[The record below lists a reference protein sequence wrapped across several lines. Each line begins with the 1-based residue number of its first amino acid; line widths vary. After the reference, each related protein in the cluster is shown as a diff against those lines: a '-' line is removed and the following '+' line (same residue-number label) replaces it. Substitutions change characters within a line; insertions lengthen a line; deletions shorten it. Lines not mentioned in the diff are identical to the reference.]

1 MKVLFGVGLVFL
13 FVCFLFVLL
22 LLLFVVDF
30 FSFLGKRL
38 HFVCRVPDT
47 THLLILPVLNTVS
60 NKSLKVEVKVKL
72 KGTKEID

>member
-1 MKVLFGVGLVFL
+1 MKVLFGVGLFFL
-13 FVCFLFVLL
+13 LVCFLFVL

-38 HFVCRVPDT
+38 HFVCRVPDM

-60 NKSLKVEVKVKL
+60 NKSLKVEVKVKS
-72 KGTKEID
+72 KGTEEID

>member
-22 LLLFVVDF
+22 LLFVVDF
-30 FSFLGKRL
+30 FSFLRKRL
-38 HFVCRVPDT
+38 HFVCRVPDM

>member
-13 FVCFLFVLL
+13 IVCFLFVL

-38 HFVCRVPDT
+38 HFVCRVPDM
-47 THLLILPVLNTVS
+47 THLLILLVLNTVS
-60 NKSLKVEVKVKL
+60 NKSLKVEVKVKS
-72 KGTKEID
+72 KGTEEID

>member
-22 LLLFVVDF
+22 LFVVDF

-38 HFVCRVPDT
+38 HFVSRVPDM

-60 NKSLKVEVKVKL
+60 NKSLKVEVKVKS

>member
-13 FVCFLFVLL
+13 FVCFLFVL

-38 HFVCRVPDT
+38 HFVCRVPDM

>member
-22 LLLFVVDF
+22 LLFVVDF
-30 FSFLGKRL
+30 FSLIRKRL
-38 HFVCRVPDT
+38 HFVCRVPDM

-60 NKSLKVEVKVKL
+60 NKSLKVEVKVKS

>member
-13 FVCFLFVLL
+13 FVCFLFVL

>member
-13 FVCFLFVLL
+13 FVCFLFVL

-38 HFVCRVPDT
+38 HFVCRVPDM
-47 THLLILPVLNTVS
+47 THLIILPVLNTVS
-60 NKSLKVEVKVKL
+60 NKSLKVEVKVKP
-72 KGTKEID
+72 KGTKGID

>member
-1 MKVLFGVGLVFL
+1 M
-13 FVCFLFVLL
+13 
-22 LLLFVVDF
+22 DF

-38 HFVCRVPDT
+38 HFVCRVPDM

-60 NKSLKVEVKVKL
+60 NKSLKVEVKVKS

>member
-13 FVCFLFVLL
+13 FVCFLFVL

-72 KGTKEID
+72 KGIKEID

>member
-22 LLLFVVDF
+22 LLFVVDF
-30 FSFLGKRL
+30 FSFLRKRL
-38 HFVCRVPDT
+38 HFVCRVPDM

-60 NKSLKVEVKVKL
+60 NKSLKVEVKVKS

>member
-1 MKVLFGVGLVFL
+1 VKVLFGVGLVFL

-22 LLLFVVDF
+22 LLFVVDF
-30 FSFLGKRL
+30 FSFLRKRL
-38 HFVCRVPDT
+38 HFVCRVPDM

-60 NKSLKVEVKVKL
+60 NKSLKVEVKVKS

>member
-22 LLLFVVDF
+22 LLFVVDF
-30 FSFLGKRL
+30 FSFLRKRL

-60 NKSLKVEVKVKL
+60 NKSLKVEVKVKS

>member
-13 FVCFLFVLL
+13 FVCFLFVL

-38 HFVCRVPDT
+38 HFVCRVPDM

-60 NKSLKVEVKVKL
+60 NKSLKVEVKVKS
-72 KGTKEID
+72 KGTEEID

>member
-13 FVCFLFVLL
+13 FVCFLFVL

-38 HFVCRVPDT
+38 HFVCRVPDM

-60 NKSLKVEVKVKL
+60 NKSLKVEVKVKS